1 MGPSALFTLVI
12 ISLILIATRWV
23 TTVFILM
30 AIIAVMFPDRG
41 DEYDVSV
48 YRNGNNAELSRF
60 DKLLSKLS
68 YQIAAFWA
76 VTHCK
81 QKRM

>member
-1 MGPSALFTLVI
+1 
-12 ISLILIATRWV
+12 
-23 TTVFILM
+23 M